1 METSI
6 QINANDALVC
16 YCGTETYYSH
26 ASGQV
31 YTDGVRALARKY
43 QAYWLIDQILQT
55 SRLSRYHQEEFQVWI
70 LERMMSEGNR
80 TDRFLLR
87 MEDGNENLIAAA
99 GIPYS
104 DFAADLATLYV
115 ENNVLYLPS
124 ER

>member
-6 QINANDALVC
+6 QINANDTFVC
-16 YCGTETYYSH
+16 YCGTENYYSH

-104 DFAADLATLYV
+104 DFAADLA
-115 ENNVLYLPS
+115 NVLYLPS